1 MILTIEEAAA
11 LRSTVALVA
20 TSGGFDPLH
29 VGHLRCLREAADLGA
44 ALLVVVN
51 GDEYLLRKKGH
62 LVMPLADRMEIMD
75 SVRWVDYVVGFQDTS
90 DTVCHALRAIR
101 PQIFAK
107 GITLTDPRLLPE
119 WQVCREIGCK
129 VVLDVGGPKI
139 RSSSSLIAAQQ
150 NTR

>member
-1 MILTIEEAAA
+1 MILTIEETATIRDTA
-11 LRSTVALVA
+11 TLVA

-29 VGHLRCLREAADLGA
+29 VGHLRCLRQAAELGS

-75 SVRWVDYVVGFQDTS
+75 SVRWVDYVVGFQDDS
-90 DTVCHALRAIR
+90 DTVCDALRAIR

-107 GITLTDPRLLPE
+107 GITLEDPRLLPE
-119 WQVCREIGCK
+119 WQVCREIGCR

-150 NTR
+150 NAR